1 MYKVI
6 SITRRGEAVNLD
18 NLDINFVGKDYVLA
32 TPKGYGRCFM
42 KCYSK
47 ADCYTVITKKIGG

>member
-6 SITRRGEAVNLD
+6 SITRLGEPVNLD
-18 NLDINFVGKDYVLA
+18 NLEIIHTDKDSVLVK
-32 TPKGYGRCFM
+32 PKGYGNCFM

-47 ADCYTVITKKIGG
+47 ADGYTVITEKVEA